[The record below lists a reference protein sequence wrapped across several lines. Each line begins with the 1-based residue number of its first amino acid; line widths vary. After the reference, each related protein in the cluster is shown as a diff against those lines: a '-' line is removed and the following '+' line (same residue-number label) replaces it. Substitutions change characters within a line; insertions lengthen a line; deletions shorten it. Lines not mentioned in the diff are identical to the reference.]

1 VEVIAMSIGEVLL
14 HESSVRL
21 HSLRRAPAA
30 KGRRLRRVLHWGAWL
45 NYLLSVVVLTAGITA
60 GWRFAE
66 IGVWRL
72 AAAIALYLAL
82 LLLHG
87 PVIGLTALPV

>member
-1 VEVIAMSIGEVLL
+1 MISG
-14 HESSVRL
+14 
-21 HSLRRAPAA
+21 RA
-30 KGRRLRRVLHWGAWL
+30 KL
-45 NYLLSVVVLTAGITA
+45 
-60 GWRFAE
+60 RFAE

-72 AAAIALYLAL
+72 LAGVALYLAL